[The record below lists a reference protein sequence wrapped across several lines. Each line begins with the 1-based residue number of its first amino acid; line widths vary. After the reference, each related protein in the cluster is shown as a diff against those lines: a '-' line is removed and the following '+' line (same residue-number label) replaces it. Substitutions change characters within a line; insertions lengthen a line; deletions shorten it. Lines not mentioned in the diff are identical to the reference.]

1 MISLA
6 RYDTARLVAR
16 RVGGWLWVVTVCVLA
31 LLLVGCSRGQTE
43 IKPPD
48 IRYGEDKCADC
59 DMIISEPRF
68 AAAAMHDV
76 GGGTY
81 ESLLFD
87 DIGDLLRYMKENP
100 DLKYVASYVH
110 DYDTEAWVDANKA
123 IYVQSSEIRTP
134 MASGLAASDTQTKAE
149 ALATQFN
156 GTVMDWTTLQE
167 RAPAPMPGMNQG
179 QMNK

>member
-6 RYDTARLVAR
+6 QNAAVRQVAR
-16 RVGGWLWVVTVCVLA
+16 RGSQWVWVVLVCALA
-31 LLLVGCSRGQTE
+31 LLLVSCSRGQTE
-43 IKPPD
+43 IKPPE

-68 AAAAMHDV
+68 AAAAVHEV
-76 GGGTY
+76 GSGTY

-100 DLKYVASYVH
+100 DLKYAASYVH
-110 DYDTEAWVDANKA
+110 DYDTEAWVDATKA
-123 IYVQSSEIRTP
+123 TFVQSSEVRTP
-134 MASGLAASDTQTKAE
+134 MASGLLASDTAAKAQ

-156 GTVMDWTTLQE
+156 GTVMDWTTLQQQG
-167 RAPAPMPGMNQG
+167 PVLMPGMHQG

>member
-1 MISLA
+1 MIFLGQVDTV
-6 RYDTARLVAR
+6 RYGTHRANPLR
-16 RVGGWLWVVTVCVLA
+16 WVVVVCILALVLA
-31 LLLVGCSRGQTE
+31 GCSRGETE
-43 IKPPD
+43 IKPPE
-48 IRYGEDKCADC
+48 IRFGEDKCADC

-110 DYDTEAWVDANKA
+110 DYDTEAWVDASKA

>member
-59 DMIISEPRF
+59 DMIINEPRF
-68 AAAAMHDV
+68 AAAAVHEVDN
-76 GGGTY
+76 GTY

-100 DLKYVASYVH
+100 GLKYVASYVH
-110 DYDTEAWVDANKA
+110 DYDTEAWVDATKA
-123 IYVQSSEIRTP
+123 TYVQSSEVRTP
-134 MASGLAASDTQTKAE
+134 MASGLLASDTAEKAQ

-156 GTVMDWTTLQE
+156 GAVMDWAGVQQQ
-167 RAPAPMPGMNQG
+167 APAPMPGMKQG

>member
-6 RYDTARLVAR
+6 RNDTARQVER
-16 RVGGWLWVVTVCVLA
+16 RAGRWVWVVIVCVLA

-43 IKPPD
+43 IKPPE
-48 IRYGEDKCADC
+48 IRYGEDKCSDC

-68 AAAAMHDV
+68 AAAAMHEV
-76 GGGTY
+76 SSGTY

-110 DYDTEAWVDANKA
+110 DYDTEAWVDATKA
-123 IYVQSSEIRTP
+123 TYVQSSEVRTP
-134 MASGLAASDTQTKAE
+134 MASGLLASDTAAKAQ

-156 GTVMDWTTLQE
+156 GTVMDWAAVQMQ
-167 RAPAPMPGMNQG
+167 APAPMPGMQQG

>member
-6 RYDTARLVAR
+6 QNDTARPLAR
-16 RVGGWLWVVTVCVLA
+16 RVGPWVWIVVLCVLA

-68 AAAAMHDV
+68 AAAAVHEV
-76 GGGTY
+76 GNGTY
-81 ESLLFD
+81 ENLLFD
-87 DIGDLLRYMKENP
+87 DIGDLLRYMKAHP

-110 DYDTEAWVDANKA
+110 DYDTEAWVDATKA
-123 IYVQSSEIRTP
+123 TFVHSAEVRTP
-134 MASGLAASDTQTKAE
+134 MASGLLASDTAAKAQ
-149 ALATQFN
+149 ALATKFN
-156 GTVMDWTTLQE
+156 GTVMDWATVQE
-167 RAPAPMPGMNQG
+167 HAPAAMPGMH
-179 QMNK
+179 